1 MATDLF
7 EKLADVPVP
16 PPPPAKQFD
25 RAVHTKI
32 NDRLIVG
39 QICDFWLRGA
49 GFGIAHFSKAL
60 VGMLRL
66 TFTGKFDK
74 PKPENPPKN

>member
-1 MATDLF
+1 MPTDLF

-16 PPPPAKQFD
+16 PPPPSKQFD
-25 RAVHTKI
+25 RAVHAKI

-39 QICDFWLRGA
+39 QIFDFWIRGA
-49 GFGIAHFSKAL
+49 GFGAAHFSKAL
-60 VGMLRL
+60 VGLLRL

-74 PKPENPPKN
+74 PKPEYPPKK